1 MEQQVHP
8 NASHVAD
15 DVQLVW
21 KKGGYAR
28 YAPYARYAG

>member
-1 MEQQVHP
+1 MEQRVHP

-15 DVQLVW
+15 DVQLVR
-21 KKGGYAR
+21 KKGVYAR